1 MSDLSLA
8 KDKLKEHTLVLCKNG
23 AIITSDRRGIA
34 PMLNF
39 ISEGR
44 DLKGYSAA
52 DRVVGKAAAMLFCKA
67 GVKSVY
73 AKTLS
78 SGGKAILEREGIYP
92 EYEILTDCIINREGT
107 DMCPME
113 KAVVEIEDVE
123 SAYAAVKKR
132 FELLASLNV

>member
-1 MSDLSLA
+1 MSDLRLA
-8 KDKLKEHTLVLCKNG
+8 KDKLKKHTLVLCKNG
-23 AIITSDRRGIA
+23 AIITSDRRGVA

-52 DRVVGKAAAMLFCKA
+52 DRVVGKAVALLFCKA

-73 AKTLS
+73 ARTLS
-78 SGGKAILEREGIYP
+78 KSGKVVLDRAGIYT
-92 EYEILTDCIINREGT
+92 EYDMLAECIINREGT

-113 KAVVEIEDVE
+113 KAVMDIEDAE

-132 FELLASLNV
+132 FDLLTSGS